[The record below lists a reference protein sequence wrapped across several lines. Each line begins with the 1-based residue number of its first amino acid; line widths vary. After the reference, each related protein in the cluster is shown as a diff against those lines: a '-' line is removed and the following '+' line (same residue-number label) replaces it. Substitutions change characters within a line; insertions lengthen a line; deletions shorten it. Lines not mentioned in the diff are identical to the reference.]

1 MAQFPTVPYL
11 QSPNSAAAGG
21 VNPMHYMQ
29 LPTAAAAAACNYQ
42 PNYCMTMF
50 GPVNNMGM
58 YAAAPNL
65 PIGVNNYL
73 QASPASSSA
82 AVVTA
87 PNATEVENK
96 EPNRD
101 NVVPNSPQPPP
112 AEANNSSHNS
122 ENIVDDKSEYIEELS
137 KERESLDLQKET
149 VHVRRLIDRG

>member
-73 QASPASSSA
+73 QASPASSA

-87 PNATEVENK
+87 PNPTEVENK

-122 ENIVDDKSEYIEELS
+122 ENIVHKY
-137 KERESLDLQKET
+137 REQY
-149 VHVRRLIDRG
+149 